1 MPSDSIDLTDENGA
15 QVPQE
20 DKIEEYFRSHGQSFQ
35 GALLVLK
42 HREES
47 AQLTPGIL
55 ARK

>member
-1 MPSDSIDLTDENGA
+1 VPSDSIDLTDENGA